1 MHKSNLPLQS
11 GRDAPKKAVHPHF
24 DSGLRVQCP
33 LLCMNKDT
41 LRMQFSVSQISEMGR
56 MNRTG
61 MSLFFSIKKGV
72 LGDYLKCRHP

>member
-41 LRMQFSVSQISEMGR
+41 LRMQFSVS
-56 MNRTG
+56 
-61 MSLFFSIKKGV
+61 
-72 LGDYLKCRHP
+72 